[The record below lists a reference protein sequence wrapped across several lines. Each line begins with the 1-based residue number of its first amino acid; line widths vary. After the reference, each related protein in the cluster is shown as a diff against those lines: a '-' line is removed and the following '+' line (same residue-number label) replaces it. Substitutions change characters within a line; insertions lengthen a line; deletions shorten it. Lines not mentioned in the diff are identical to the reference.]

1 MTIRSG
7 GGTFGKCMPIPA
19 CIHVADLAIHHYPL
33 HSFVED
39 AELSSGSLH
48 IQASSNSFSN
58 EPNKPFTVTIRYLR
72 PCEAFRGL
80 GHVLGVLRSPL
91 ISTNSN
97 STTEEREDDI
107 LSISKRDEQVMMD
120 RLPIKETANFETLG
134 TMIDCSRNGVL
145 LVKTVKFLLKKLSLM
160 GYNMLQLYTED
171 TYKIEGEPFFGY
183 LRGGYSEKALK
194 EIDDYAFDLG
204 IEVIPCIQTLGHLGQ
219 MLQWPRFLHLRDT
232 SEVLLADAQETYVMV
247 RKMIQAAT
255 KPFRTKKIHLG
266 MDETHG
272 LGHGRYHSIFGQY
285 NYKDPTRIFID
296 HLSRVNA
303 ICVEMGLQ
311 PCIWSDMLFC
321 LNAKNNSL
329 LGYYDSQQPTASV
342 EGIPSNIELVY
353 WDYYHTSQQSYT
365 SRIQSHRLLSR
376 KNPWMAGGSW
386 TWSRFWTALPF
397 TFATNKASMNA
408 CKQRNSGV
416 KHVFL
421 TIWGDEGNEVDILSS
436 LPAWSYYAEHGYEK
450 EQEVDL
456 IRLRASFDGICA
468 GVFDD
473 YVMASRLDDP
483 SPEKQTVDDGIHFAP
498 NTSKWLMWEEPAY
511 GFVSPSMQASGLD
524 LEHHYTSLAT
534 YLEGRLRA
542 TVQQKAIRVHSS
554 SLQSSIGD
562 YPLNARL
569 RFAYLIAK
577 TLSYKSG
584 LRYHMHLAYIN
595 MNWSELY
602 QLAGPEPES
611 RLSKLREYLRQ
622 LISYHRQMWMAT
634 YEPFGWEV
642 LELRY
647 GGQASRL
654 ETFHLRISRFL
665 NHIEKGGQVGM
676 PLKSNAED
684 EMNDDEFGRRDED
697 EEIMLNVAAGTDL
710 GGYEEEVTSVAE
722 LAQPLQVVYSSADQ
736 LLDYHRVSRQT
747 YC

>member
-1 MTIRSG
+1 MQIDFLLNNNTYHLN
-7 GGTFGKCMPIPA
+7 
-19 CIHVADLAIHHYPL
+19 HVHFLSRLI
-33 HSFVED
+33 ED
-39 AELSSGSLH
+39 NTLTSGSLQ
-48 IQASSNSFSN
+48 IESSSTSFRRQ
-58 EPNKPFTVTIRYLR
+58 PDQPFNVKVRYVR

-80 GHVLGVLRSPL
+80 GHILGTLRSPL
-91 ISTNSN
+91 SI
-97 STTEEREDDI
+97 EDHPGDDI
-107 LSISKRDEQVMMD
+107 QTTSERDEQIMIE
-120 RLPIKETANFETLG
+120 RLSIQETANFETMG
-134 TMIDCSRNGVL
+134 TMIDCSRNGVV
-145 LVKTVKFLLKKLSLM
+145 LVKTVKFLLKKLSMM

-171 TYKIEGEPFFGY
+171 TYNIEGEPFFGY
-183 LRGGYSEKALK
+183 LRGGYSEKSLK

-232 SEVLLADAQETYVMV
+232 SEVLLADAQETYVMI

-285 NYKDPTRIFID
+285 NYKDPTKIFID

-303 ICVEMGLQ
+303 ICIEMGLQ

-321 LNAKNNSL
+321 LNARNNSL
-329 LGYYDSQQPTASV
+329 LGYYDSQQPTSSV
-342 EGIPSNIELVY
+342 EGIPSNVELVY

-365 SRIQSHRLLSR
+365 NRIQSHRLLSR
-376 KNPWMAGGSW
+376 KNPWMAAGSW

-408 CKQRNSGV
+408 CKQPNSGV

-421 TIWGDEGNEVDILSS
+421 TIWGDEGNEVDLLSS

-534 YLEGRLRA
+534 YLEGRLHA
-542 TVQQKAIRVHSS
+542 TVQPIKQKGNYSS
-554 SLQSSIGD
+554 PNSASVVGE

-584 LRYHMHLAYIN
+584 FRYRMHLAYTN
-595 MNWSELY
+595 MNWSELR
-602 QLAGPEPES
+602 QLAGPGPES
-611 RLSKLREYLRQ
+611 RLSKLREHLRQ

-654 ETFHLRISRFL
+654 ESFHLRVSRFL
-665 NHIEKGGQVGM
+665 DHIHKGGQVG
-676 PLKSNAED
+676 LSFVKSGANKRITRLED
-684 EMNDDEFGRRDED
+684 DMSEGFSDGQDDV
-697 EEIMLNVAAGTDL
+697 EEEEEEEEEVMLNLKAGTEV
-710 GGYEEEVTSVAE
+710 GGYEEEVTSLAE